1 MFEEKTYESLME
13 EMLDTVDETIDTR
26 QGSVIYDAVAPM
38 ALENA
43 QMYIDM
49 DILLSETF
57 ADTASY
63 YHLIKRAAE
72 RGIFVRMGTPAVL
85 KVQAEPENIDI
96 PVDREFSIGELN
108 YTVTENLGGGFF
120 ALTCKEAGAEGNN
133 TVDDVIPLED
143 VSGLA
148 TIEVV
153 GVITAG
159 TDDEDVEHLRE
170 RYYASFNEVAF
181 GGNKAEYREKVNEM
195 DNVFGCKVYPVWNGG
210 GTVKLVILGADYR
223 AAPAQVVTAV
233 QEAIDPTKDGS
244 GVGIAPIGHVVTVQT
259 VTEVPITISCQI
271 EYMEGY
277 SWDDVEETFSDSVV
291 AYLRSLRETWEDS
304 DGLVVRQGRIESILL
319 DIPGVDDVTSIS
331 IAGGSGNYIMAD
343 TAVPIVGEL
352 SG

>member
-1 MFEEKTYESLME
+1 MFEEKTYASLME

-63 YHLIKRAAE
+63 YYLIKRAAE
-72 RGIFVRMGTPAVL
+72 RGIFVRKGTQAVL
-85 KVQAEPENIDI
+85 KAQAEPEDIDI
-96 PVDREFSIGELN
+96 PQDTEFSIGELN
-108 YTVTENLGGGFF
+108 YTVTESLGDGCF

-133 TVDDVIPLED
+133 TADDVIPLED

-148 TIEVV
+148 SIEVV
-153 GVITAG
+153 GIITAG

-170 RYYASFNEVAF
+170 RYYASFDEVAF

-195 DNVFGCKVYPVWNGG
+195 DHVCGCKVYPVWNGG

-223 AAPAQVVTAV
+223 AAPAQVVSAV

-244 GVGIAPIGHVVTVQT
+244 GVGIAPIGHVVNVET

-271 EYMEGY
+271 SYMDGY
-277 SWDDVEETFSDSVV
+277 TWEDVEETFADSVKS
-291 AYLRSLRETWEDS
+291 YLLSLRETWEDA

-319 DIPGVDDVTSIS
+319 DIPGVDDVISIS
-331 IAGGSGNYIMAD
+331 IAGSAGNYVMAD
-343 TAVPIVGEL
+343 TQVPIVGEL

>member
-63 YHLIKRAAE
+63 YYLIKRAAE

-96 PVDREFSIGELN
+96 PVDTEFSIGELN

-120 ALTCKEAGAEGNN
+120 ALTCKEAGTEGNN

-223 AAPAQVVTAV
+223 AAPAQVVAAV

-277 SWDDVEETFSDSVV
+277 TWDDVEEAFSDSVA

-331 IAGGSGNYIMAD
+331 IASGSGNYIMAD